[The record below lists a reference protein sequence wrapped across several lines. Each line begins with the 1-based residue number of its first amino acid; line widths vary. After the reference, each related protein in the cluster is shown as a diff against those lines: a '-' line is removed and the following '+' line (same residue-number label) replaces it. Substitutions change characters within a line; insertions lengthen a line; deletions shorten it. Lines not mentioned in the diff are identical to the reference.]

1 MPDPVVDSVSAWTKR
16 CYLAA
21 RAAMENALRPYELGA
36 TQWYVLHRLADA
48 GPTRQ
53 RELQRVLQVERAT
66 LSVVVGALVRKEFVE
81 QVPDPVDQRQKMLRM
96 TQRGAELWD
105 SLPDLAQIRSV
116 AFGGI
121 DDADLAVTVRVL
133 QMATERLEGAARGGN

>member
-1 MPDPVVDSVSAWTKR
+1 
-16 CYLAA
+16 
-21 RAAMENALRPYELGA
+21 
-36 TQWYVLHRLADA
+36 
-48 GPTRQ
+48 
-53 RELQRVLQVERAT
+53 
-66 LSVVVGALVRKEFVE
+66 
-81 QVPDPVDQRQKMLRM
+81 M

-133 QMATERLEGAARGGN
+133 QTATERLESAAREGN